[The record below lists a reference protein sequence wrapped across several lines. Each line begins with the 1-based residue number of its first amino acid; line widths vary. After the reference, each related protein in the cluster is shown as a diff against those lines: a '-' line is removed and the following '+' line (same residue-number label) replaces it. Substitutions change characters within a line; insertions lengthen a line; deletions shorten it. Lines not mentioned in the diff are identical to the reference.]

1 MIIHVRCSCN
11 VTVHIS
17 FHLMHTTISHILFP
31 SYRLTEVVQKVSKKK
46 IPSYANNLVFEICC
60 DGEDGE
66 DVEVPYIKYKF
77 H

>member
-1 MIIHVRCSCN
+1 MGDIHSCN

-17 FHLMHTTISHILFP
+17 FYLMDTTTISHTLFP

-46 IPSYANNLVFEICC
+46 IPSYVNNFVFEICC

-77 H
+77 R